1 VIEHTFVADALTPV
15 AAYAALRKAAPDRP
29 SFLLES
35 VVGGE
40 RWGRYSIL
48 GYRPDHELRLGAAGW
63 ERIGAD
69 GTRTPVDIPLG
80 KSKDPLAVL
89 SHRLGFGKTTSG
101 IHRAA
106 VAAAAAREQTSFD
119 RNDGKDGHPGLKLA
133 SAYVGVFAWDLVH
146 AIDRVPDFASPR
158 TLPMARLVTGGPVV
172 VFDSLAQ
179 TVTVAAETDDEVQR
193 ALAALAHPPPLPKLS
208 VPERGRLPRQIEV
221 DVDDATF
228 RERVEAAQE
237 HIRAGDAF
245 QIVLSRSFSVARDG
259 RDPFDVYRA
268 MRLINPSPYMYFFDF
283 PASGDAGSGDE
294 PALQIAGASPE
305 TLVRKEGT
313 TVTIRPLA
321 GTRPR
326 GLTAEEDLALEKELL
341 ADPKERAEHVMLI
354 DLGRNDVGRVASIGT
369 VKLRRQMEIERY
381 SHVMHIVSEVEGQV
395 PDTTSPL
402 EVLRAAFPAGT
413 LSGAPKLRA
422 MQIIRELE
430 GRPRGVYG
438 GAVGYVAENGD
449 LDLAIAIRTAVFRGE
464 RIEVTA
470 GAGIVDASDPKSE
483 ADETRNKARAVLC
496 AIEAAPSERS
506 EKV

>member
-15 AAYAALRKAAPDRP
+15 AAYSALRKAAPDRP

-69 GTRTPVDIPLG
+69 GARTPVEIPIG

-89 SHRLGFGKTTSG
+89 SQRLGFGKTASG
-101 IHRAA
+101 VHRAA
-106 VAAAAAREQTSFD
+106 VAAAAARHQTSFD
-119 RNDGKDGHPGLKLA
+119 PTDRKEGHPGLKLA

-146 AIDRVPDFASPR
+146 AIDRVPDFATPR

-193 ALAALAHPPPLPKLS
+193 ALEALAHPPPLPKLA
-208 VPERGRLPRQIEV
+208 VPERGRFPRQIEV

-228 RERVEAAQE
+228 KARVEAAQE

-283 PASGDAGSGDE
+283 PASGDE

-305 TLVRKEGT
+305 TLVRKEGS

-326 GLTAEEDLALEKELL
+326 GLTPEEDVALEKELL

-354 DLGRNDVGRVASIGT
+354 DLGRNDVGRVAEIGT
-369 VKLRRQMEIERY
+369 VKLRRTMEIERY

-430 GRPRGVYG
+430 ERPRGVYG

-470 GAGIVDASDPKSE
+470 GAGIVDASDPTSE

-496 AIEAAPSERS
+496 AIEAAPSDRS
-506 EKV
+506 AKS